1 MSAHRGRRH
10 GRARAARVAAALA
23 ASGALLAATL
33 PVVGSQ
39 ASWRDD
45 EWVHG
50 AAATLDC
57 AEDNTF
63 ATRASGKLL
72 GGSLLDSE
80 PDDAVEL
87 EAMTVTNDGTDA
99 HPDPSNATHLHADA
113 DGDLDGEDA
122 WANPLSVVALGSV
135 PVTGVGTLADVLAV
149 DADSSVGAL
158 NQYARARSNGHSLGA
173 SGMVNDSGAVDPGPG
188 ASGETPT
195 LGTVKLSALVQ
206 ALTDDATADLAAG
219 VSDLS
224 LRIGAVAGRAALDA
238 CDYEWTG
245 DLAANLE
252 RTYVITALD
261 ALLETSVG
269 DQLRAPLTESISDFE
284 DLAADIGENGAVT
297 AEIVTGVGDLLDPVL
312 GTLEVGEVSV
322 DDLTV
327 ALDLA
332 PVTALGT
339 ATISDDAGTVELDLG
354 TGAVS
359 VDLAALMGE
368 AYDGDE
374 YGGPGRGLNQLP
386 PNTELLV
393 NEAVTTALA
402 SALAEALGDW
412 VTDVVA
418 TLERQLDAAYVS
430 TTITA
435 TVTDVLGASEEIVIQ
450 VDGTLADLRDGDPDA
465 VDVTA
470 SGLLGDVLVALV
482 SPLASELGTLV
493 GDVVGDALDEPADDL
508 AAGPASA
515 VDAVDAVATVLPG
528 VLHDYLGVDGLV
540 SLRANLQN
548 DPLTGTPT
556 YYPEWE
562 TGTREVPV
570 DRYDVAA
577 LGLSVLEMNGPN
589 DNVTLELGRASVGV
603 NCLLGGAWDLAD
615 RCAGY

>member
-577 LGLSVLEMNGPN
+577 LGLSVLEMNGPD